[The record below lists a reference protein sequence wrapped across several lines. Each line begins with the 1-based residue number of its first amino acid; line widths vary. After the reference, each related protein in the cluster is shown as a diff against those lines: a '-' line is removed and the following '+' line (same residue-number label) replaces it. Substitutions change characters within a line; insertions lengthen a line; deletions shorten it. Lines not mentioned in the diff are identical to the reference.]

1 MFDIQECKL
10 MILDP
15 IDLLVDYINKSLNSN
30 KIIKIIFS

>member
-15 IDLLVDYINKSLNSN
+15 IDLLVDNINKSLNSN